1 MLLIHAYINT
11 AYEIED
17 MCGYYILLK
26 LIHSK
31 MEYFEFSTVELGIRN
46 TLWHS
51 RHFQNIGSY
60 VSWSISVNEVHLKHD
75 KRCFCFFV
83 FLFFFFHLLVLFN
96 AFNSKILNLLA
107 RRQIGRKA
115 ICKSFGG
122 ISGRNRQWKGR

>member
-1 MLLIHAYINT
+1 MF
-11 AYEIED
+11 
-17 MCGYYILLK
+17 GYDILLK

-31 MEYFEFSTVELGIRN
+31 MEYFEFSTVELRIRN

-60 VSWSISVNEVHLKHD
+60 VSLSISVNDVHLKHD
-75 KRCFCFFV
+75 KRCCFCF
-83 FLFFFFHLLVLFN
+83 FLFFFFFFFFLFHLLVLFN

-115 ICKSFGG
+115 VCKSFGG